1 MLRLYCLAT
10 RYCQT
15 RSKHTLTLTRFI
27 SQQDVQKYADLTGKW
42 YLLNYKDF
50 FIYLLHGMTEFLK
63 IAIYKNLHILE
74 D

>member
-1 MLRLYCLAT
+1 MEKGMLRLYCLAT

-42 YLLNYKDF
+42 DLLNYKDF
-50 FIYLLHGMTEFLK
+50 FYIF
-63 IAIYKNLHILE
+63 IAWHDGIFDNRNL
-74 D
+74 